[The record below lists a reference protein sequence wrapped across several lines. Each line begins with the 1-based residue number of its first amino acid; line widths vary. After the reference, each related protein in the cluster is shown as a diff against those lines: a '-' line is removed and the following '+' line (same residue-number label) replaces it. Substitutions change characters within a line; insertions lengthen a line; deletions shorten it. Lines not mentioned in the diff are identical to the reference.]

1 MIRLLWL
8 IFYFLTIYA
17 FIPGFISRAF
27 GFRAFRRGL
36 AKRELALTFDD
47 GPDPVYTPRLLDA
60 LKRYDAKATFFVV
73 GSHAEQNP
81 ELIRRMHEEGHA
93 IGIHNYVHRSNWI
106 MSPWTVKRHILR
118 TSEIIE
124 GITGTKP
131 LYYRPPWGIV
141 NVFDFAQLRTMNIVL
156 WTKMF
161 GDWKK
166 KVGTDNL
173 YRKMRENLYP
183 GQVFLLHD
191 RGDTFGADEEAPAH
205 TIAAVERILE
215 DGREL
220 ELKFV
225 TVEELMT
232 LTDSNRAARLE
243 SKRAVR
249 GGRSAAT
256 EVRSAARSEDHAN
269 AKDAAG
275 SAETKRASSG
285 SKIGPVKRVVVWA
298 WMLWEKLFHVLFH
311 LHPVG
316 DGSFMHYRIIKYSG
330 PDLVLRDQSRIQRG
344 DLVAEMHFDNETMYR
359 IGMQSKSA
367 VQIALRLIREVKV
380 ALPDAS
386 RQFTVLHREKPIKA
400 IFGISMVNRGA
411 EALGFDTF
419 SLKPGLFSKL
429 TNWYLKLLM
438 SIIHPDGKTKV
449 RRQREKLEP
458 RMILMSREMLNL
470 WKDPAAAEAA
480 LKEAQESKKPSPAA
494 AARQSELHEGGAAQP
509 LIP

>member
-1 MIRLLWL
+1 MIRLLWW

-17 FIPGFISRAF
+17 FIPGFISRVF
-27 GFRAFRRGL
+27 GFRVFRRGL

-47 GPDPVYTPRLLDA
+47 GPDPVYTPQLLDT
-60 LKRYDAKATFFVV
+60 LNRYDAKATFFVV
-73 GSHAEQNP
+73 GAHAEKNP
-81 ELIRRMHEEGHA
+81 ELIRRMHEEGHV
-93 IGIHNYVHRSNWI
+93 IGIHNYVHRSNWV
-106 MSPWTVKRHILR
+106 MSPWTVKRHVRR
-118 TSEIIE
+118 TSQIIE
-124 GITGTKP
+124 DLTGTKP
-131 LYYRPPWGIV
+131 PFYRPPWGIV
-141 NVFDFAQLRTMNIVL
+141 NVFDFAHLRQMNIVL

-166 KVGTDNL
+166 KVGADNL

-215 DGREL
+215 DSREL
-220 ELKFV
+220 GLKFV
-225 TVEELMT
+225 TVDELMT

-249 GGRSAAT
+249 GGGSAAN
-256 EVRSAARSEDHAN
+256 VRSAARSEDTAKN
-269 AKDAAG
+269 AAS
-275 SAETKRASSG
+275 SAEAKGASSG
-285 SKIGPVKRVVVWA
+285 TKTGPVKRVVVWV
-298 WMLWEKLFHVLFH
+298 WMLWEKLFHVMFH

-344 DLVAEMHFDNETMYR
+344 DLVAEIHFDNETMYR

-367 VQIALRLIREVKV
+367 IQIALRLIREVKV

-386 RQFTVLHREKPIKA
+386 RQFTVLHREQPIKA

-419 SLKPGLFSKL
+419 SLKPGLFSKM

-438 SIIHPDGKTKV
+438 SIIHPDGKTKI

-494 AARQSELHEGGAAQP
+494 AARQSGLVEDTVAQP
-509 LIP
+509 LMP

>member
-1 MIRLLWL
+1 MRLLWW
-8 IFYFLTIYA
+8 IFYFLTVYA
-17 FIPGFISRAF
+17 FIPGFVSRVF
-27 GFRAFRRGL
+27 GFRVFRKGL
-36 AKRELALTFDD
+36 AKREIALTFDD
-47 GPDPVYTPRLLDA
+47 GPDPVYTPKLLDA

-73 GSHAEQNP
+73 GAHAEQNP

-106 MSPWTVKRHILR
+106 MSPWTVKRHVLR
-118 TSEIIE
+118 TSQIIE
-124 GITGTKP
+124 SITGKQP
-131 LYYRPPWGIV
+131 QYYRPPWGIV
-141 NVFDFAQLRTMNIVL
+141 NIFDFAQLRSLNIVL

-166 KVGTDNL
+166 KVGADNL
-173 YRKMRENLYP
+173 YRKMRESFFP

-220 ELKFV
+220 GLQFVAIDELIA
-225 TVEELMT
+225 LS
-232 LTDSNRAARLE
+232 DSNRAARLE

-249 GGRSAAT
+249 GKGGSSDVQ
-256 EVRSAARSEDHAN
+256 EN
-269 AKDAAG
+269 AKKAGAG
-275 SAETKRASSG
+275 SSVKA
-285 SKIGPVKRVVVWA
+285 GPFKQVVVWA
-298 WMLWEKLFHVLFH
+298 WMQWERLFHVMFR

-316 DGSFMHYRIIKYSG
+316 DGSFMHYRIIKYGG

-344 DLVAEMHFDNETMYR
+344 DLVAEMHFDNEAMYR

-367 VQIALRLIREVKV
+367 LQIALRLIRETKV
-380 ALPDAS
+380 ALPDIS
-386 RQFTVLHREKPIKA
+386 RQLEVIHREKNVKA

-411 EALGFDTF
+411 EGLGFDTF
-419 SLKPGLFSKL
+419 PLQPGLFSKM

-438 SIIHPDGKTKV
+438 SIIHPDGKAKV
-449 RRQREKLEP
+449 KRQREKLEP

-470 WKDPAAAEAA
+470 WQDPEAAEAA
-480 LKEAQESKKPSPAA
+480 LKEAQQSKKPSPAA
-494 AARQSELHEGGAAQP
+494 AARQSELLMDGAGEP
-509 LIP
+509 LIQ